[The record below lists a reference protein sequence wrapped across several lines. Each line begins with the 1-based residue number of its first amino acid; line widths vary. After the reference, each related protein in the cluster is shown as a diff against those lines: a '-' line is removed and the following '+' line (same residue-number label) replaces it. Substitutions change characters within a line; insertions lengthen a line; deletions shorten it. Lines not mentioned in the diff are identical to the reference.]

1 MRMIL
6 KILHNLL
13 LVSPTRTKRWDEETD
28 TSMAGYI
35 RDSVTGGVIW
45 NFGFLEAA
53 RLLAS
58 SQIPPFEVSTPP
70 KRAVKR
76 KAPPMEKP
84 PVAVKK

>member
-35 RDSVTGGVIW
+35 RDSVTG
-45 NFGFLEAA
+45 EAA